1 MLMYDKLATYVVT
14 TTTTKDK
21 SKTVNEIT
29 KLTSIFSQFKKTV
42 YAVFNIK
49 TTKKFREKIG
59 EINSSETPARNL
71 RWVGVRK

>member
-1 MLMYDKLATYVVT
+1 MYDKLATYVVT